1 MDYKNYV
8 TKQLIKQVK
17 DQIEDCD
24 DNTFAL
30 VLINTK
36 HPDYE
41 SVFDDLE
48 MNHSFS
54 TWGWGEEGEY
64 SIRFLSG
71 SNLDVSS
78 ANLKSILKD
87 VYVDSCELPVS
98 IID

>member
-1 MDYKNYV
+1 
-8 TKQLIKQVK
+8 
-17 DQIEDCD
+17 
-24 DNTFAL
+24 
-30 VLINTK
+30 
-36 HPDYE
+36 
-41 SVFDDLE
+41 

-87 VYVDSCELPVS
+87 VYVDSCELPLS

>member
-8 TKQLIKQVK
+8 NKQLIKQVK

-41 SVFDDLE
+41 SV
-48 MNHSFS
+48 
-54 TWGWGEEGEY
+54 
-64 SIRFLSG
+64 
-71 SNLDVSS
+71 
-78 ANLKSILKD
+78 
-87 VYVDSCELPVS
+87 
-98 IID
+98 